1 MEYAYAY
8 QQLIP
13 GSKAVI
19 IPECGHIPQ
28 VEKRAVFVSELTE
41 FIDGMRKAA

>member
-1 MEYAYAY
+1 MEYAYVY
-8 QQLIP
+8 QTLIP

-28 VEKRAVFVSELTE
+28 VEKAADFVAELTD